1 MSLKFVE
8 QFAKWGVPPGTA
20 ADAPVGLCL
29 LIDRRAGPGGPAR
42 TRASVPRQVMWRIS
56 GTQQLAALVV
66 SLPAGRGSATPSYV
80 AHALEAGRAI
90 RFEANLAS
98 VWRKLAISM
107 GFVR

>member
-1 MSLKFVE
+1 VRRS
-8 QFAKWGVPPGTA
+8 PRTA
-20 ADAPVGLCL
+20 ADAPVGLL
-29 LIDRRAGPGGPAR
+29 FVNRSQSR
-42 TRASVPRQVMWRIS
+42 TRGAGADEGVRPTPRD
-56 GTQQLAALVV
+56 TTLAALVV

-98 VWRKLAISM
+98 VSRKLAISM